1 MSERSFKRRQPEA
14 TFSFAQEEIQLNF
27 DYLSING
34 WWITLFKTPCTV
46 GIVYN

>member
-34 WWITLFKTPCTV
+34 WRITLFKTPCTV
-46 GIVYN
+46 GTFYN

>member
-14 TFSFAQEEIQLNF
+14 TFSFAQEEIKLNF

-34 WWITLFKTPCTV
+34 WRITFKTPCTV